1 MRAFLGKPCVVDDPH
16 FDRTASCHRRHYLF
30 AHFGEHL
37 LIRPRGIGD
46 NMQELLML
54 RRNVPRV
61 RHNRHRLHAT
71 PTLCRQQ
78 TGAII
83 PKRPL
88 PISMPDNLR
97 QFIDVRRK
105 AIRMFQFAPET
116 HPSLPLMRISTAI

>member
-1 MRAFLGKPCVVDDPH
+1 
-16 FDRTASCHRRHYLF
+16 
-30 AHFGEHL
+30 
-37 LIRPRGIGD
+37 
-46 NMQELLML
+46 ML

-61 RHNRHRLHAT
+61 RHNRHRLRAT
-71 PTLCRQQ
+71 PTLGRQQ
-78 TGAII
+78 TGAIS

-116 HPSLPLMRISTAI
+116 HPSLPVIGISTAI